1 MSSDH
6 PLNVELRCLSRKML
20 RELFSTAHHQEIEK
34 AIGSNGWIIAYIG
47 DHGDRDVF
55 QKDLERDFA
64 VTRSTASKNVDLLVK
79 NGFIERQSVDYDAR
93 LKKLVLKKQGEEIL
107 SLMRSNNAE
116 LESRLTQGFDEKELS
131 VLRGYIERLFQNL
144 KTIPEENP

>member
-1 MSSDH
+1 MPDAH
-6 PLNVELRCLSRKML
+6 PLNVELRCLSRKMM
-20 RELFSTAHHQEIEK
+20 RVLFSTARHQEIEK

-79 NGFIERQSVDYDAR
+79 NGYIERQSVSYDAR
-93 LKKLVLKKQGEEIL
+93 LKKLVLTKRGEEIL

-116 LESRLTQGFDEKELS
+116 LEKRLTRGFDEKELS
-131 VLRGYIERLFQNL
+131 GLRDYIERLSRNL
-144 KTIPEENP
+144 QIIPEEIP